1 MLLGSKQGTIT
12 DQIERL
18 EKALAIMANATPRVD
33 NLKKELKATQKL
45 VQVER

>member
-18 EKALAIMANATPRVD
+18 EKGLAIMADTTSRVD
-33 NLKKELKATQKL
+33 NLKKELEATQKI
-45 VQVER
+45 VEVEK